1 MTGLE
6 RRLLRL
12 EAAQGGRSLQ
22 HFSDADLDA
31 RLRAELATWMAEA
44 PGACPADV
52 RAEVAAFLGAPDVE
66 DASP

>member
-12 EAAQGGRSLQ
+12 EAVQGGRPLR
-22 HFSDADLDA
+22 HLSDAELDA
-31 RLRAELATWMAEA
+31 RLRAELATWLAEA
-44 PGACPADV
+44 PGAYPADL

-66 DASP
+66 DAPP

>member
-12 EAAQGGRSLQ
+12 EAVQGGRCLR
-22 HFSDADLDA
+22 HLSDADLDA
-31 RLRAELATWMAEA
+31 RLRAELATWMTEE

-52 RAEVAAFLGAPDVE
+52 RAEVAAFLGAPDIE
-66 DASP
+66 DAPP